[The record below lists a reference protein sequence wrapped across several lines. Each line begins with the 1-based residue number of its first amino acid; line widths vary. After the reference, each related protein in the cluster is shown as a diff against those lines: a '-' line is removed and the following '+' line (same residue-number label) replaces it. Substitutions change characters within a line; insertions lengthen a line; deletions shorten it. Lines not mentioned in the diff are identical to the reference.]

1 MVFLCLN
8 WCVGV
13 PLWTLF
19 PLCVYVGGMKE
30 QNEQLWTHIL
40 VLCQNCQCMS
50 ERERREG
57 EKVRWGDLGEW
68 WRQMRRGVREQKW
81 PCGPD
86 ADKLSALSALGFIC
100 HCHPAAFHPFLLLFL
115 LFLFLSLHLLSIIFP
130 PTFFPFRATY
140 IYPPLSFVSSH
151 AFTQLSFSC
160 KKNPKPFTFLLFFK
174 HTALHWMSHSRSHYF
189 QERRC
194 LLFFLHVGAKRC
206 FVSRGAQICFLMFH
220 WNMPWVVTLGHVCR
234 ERTIHFQYK
243 ACFANRLQMM
253 FGVLAHCWLYMLIHA
268 DWWVLRANQVGMS
281 TTFSS
286 FL

>member
-1 MVFLCLN
+1 MWEEWRNRMSSSERTFWCSVKTVSVWVREREGRERKSGEEIWESDGDRWEGESGSRSDPADQMLIN
-8 WCVGV
+8 WVHCQ
-13 PLWTLF
+13 LWVSSVTVTLLHFTLF
-19 PLCVYVGGMKE
+19 FSCSSSSYFSPFTSSASSFPPPFSLF
-30 QNEQLWTHIL
+30 
-40 VLCQNCQCMS
+40 VLLTS
-50 ERERREG
+50 TR
-57 EKVRWGDLGEW
+57 
-68 WRQMRRGVREQKW
+68 
-81 PCGPD
+81 
-86 ADKLSALSALGFIC
+86 
-100 HCHPAAFHPFLLLFL
+100 HYH
-115 LFLFLSLHLLSIIFP
+115 LSLHMLSHS
-130 PTFFPFRATY
+130 FRS
-140 IYPPLSFVSSH
+140 PV
-151 AFTQLSFSC
+151 